1 MHRARA
7 VVRGSRMNEAAHHAL
22 SRRAVLAAGV
32 ALAGLVGRRPAYAA
46 DGYPT
51 RPVRLVVPFAPG
63 GAVDIVGRLAAHYLS
78 DELGQQVYVENK
90 SGAGGSLGTDMVV
103 RAPPDGYTLLL
114 HTVSSA
120 VINALTYTNL
130 PYDPR
135 KDLVPITEI
144 AASQTLI
151 VINAQVPAATL
162 TQFVD
167 LVRKNPGR
175 YRFASTGV
183 GGSVHLG
190 GQLFATREGL
200 DMVHVPYRGEGDA
213 IKDLVAGETQMET
226 GVASAFLPF
235 IRAGKLRALCVN
247 GRRRLP
253 LLPEVPT
260 AAEAGLKDFE
270 LPNWYALYAP
280 RGISDDITQRIYKA
294 TAKVLQLPEL
304 RTRLEEFA
312 LDGIGSSPAEMA
324 AYLDAQ
330 FAFWA
335 PVVAASGVRLTR

>member
-1 MHRARA
+1 M
-7 VVRGSRMNEAAHHAL
+7 SRTWSSDTAQ
-22 SRRAVLAAGV
+22 SR
-32 ALAGLVGRRPAYAA
+32 
-46 DGYPT
+46 
-51 RPVRLVVPFAPG
+51 
-63 GAVDIVGRLAAHYLS
+63 
-78 DELGQQVYVENK
+78 
-90 SGAGGSLGTDMVV
+90 
-103 RAPPDGYTLLL
+103 
-114 HTVSSA
+114 
-120 VINALTYTNL
+120 

-162 TQFVD
+162 AQFVD

-175 YRFASTGV
+175 YKFASTGV
-183 GGSVHLG
+183 GSSVHLG

-260 AAEAGLKDFE
+260 AAEAGLADFE
-270 LPNWYALYAP
+270 LPN
-280 RGISDDITQRIYKA
+280 
-294 TAKVLQLPEL
+294 
-304 RTRLEEFA
+304 
-312 LDGIGSSPAEMA
+312 
-324 AYLDAQ
+324 
-330 FAFWA
+330 
-335 PVVAASGVRLTR
+335 

>member
-1 MHRARA
+1 MSQTPRAPSRHA
-7 VVRGSRMNEAAHHAL
+7 VL
-22 SRRAVLAAGV
+22 SRRAFLAAGV
-32 ALAGLVGRRPAYAA
+32 AFAGLLGKAARAA
-46 DGYPT
+46 DAYPT
-51 RPVRLVVPFAPG
+51 RPIRLVVPFAPG

-78 DELGQQVYVENK
+78 EELGQQVYVENK

-103 RAPPDGYTLLL
+103 RAQPDGYTLLL

-162 TQFVD
+162 GAVRRVGAEKSRPLQVRVD
-167 LVRKNPGR
+167 RGRQQRASRRPAVRDARGPRHGARALSRRGR
-175 YRFASTGV
+175 RHQGSRRRRDPDGDRGGERVPAVHPRRQAAGIVRQRQQTPRRAAGGADGRRGGTYRFRA
-183 GGSVHLG
+183 
-190 GQLFATREGL
+190 AE
-200 DMVHVPYRGEGDA
+200 
-213 IKDLVAGETQMET
+213 LV
-226 GVASAFLPF
+226 
-235 IRAGKLRALCVN
+235 RALC
-247 GRRRLP
+247 
-253 LLPEVPT
+253 
-260 AAEAGLKDFE
+260 
-270 LPNWYALYAP
+270 AP
-280 RGISDDITQRIYKA
+280 RDFGRHHQRIYKA

-304 RTRLEEFA
+304 RARLEEFA

-330 FAFWA
+330 FAFWT
-335 PVVAASGVRLTR
+335 PVVAASGVRLRGNDLIST

>member
-1 MHRARA
+1 MNGTAHRTP
-7 VVRGSRMNEAAHHAL
+7 
-22 SRRAVLAAGV
+22 SRRALLTVAAGM
-32 ALAGLVGRRPAYAA
+32 ALAGFPGGRIAGAAEAYPVRPI
-46 DGYPT
+46 
-51 RPVRLVVPFAPG
+51 RLVVPFAPG

-90 SGAGGSLGTDMVV
+90 SGAGGSLGTDMVA
-103 RAPPDGYTLLL
+103 RAAPDGYTLLL

-120 VINALTYTNL
+120 VINALTYANL

-135 KDLVPITEI
+135 NALVPITEI

-162 TQFVD
+162 QQFVE
-167 LVRKNPGR
+167 LVRKHPGQFK
-175 YRFASTGV
+175 FASTGV
-183 GGSVHLG
+183 GTSVHLG

-247 GRRRLP
+247 GGKRLAV
-253 LLPEVPT
+253 LPDVPT
-260 AAEAGLKDFE
+260 AAEAGLRDFE

-280 RGISDDITQRIYKA
+280 RGISDSVMQRIYQSTVKILA
-294 TAKVLQLPEL
+294 LPEL
-304 RTRLEEFA
+304 RDRLAEFA
-312 LDGIGSSPAEMA
+312 LDSVGSSPTEMA
-324 AYLDAQ
+324 AYLDRQ

-335 PVVAASGVRLTR
+335 PVVEASGVRLTR